1 MSRELKIGIIVASS
15 LFLLYWGGSYLGGTN
30 ILKKQ
35 QDFYAV
41 YADVNGLTVSNQVRY
56 KGYKVGRV
64 NEITFM
70 PEKDRWLVGFSVTDE
85 NLILTDSAIAKI
97 SSADLLGTMNIELL
111 SVAGG
116 TKVLSVGD
124 TLASAVAKDLGAQVD
139 EQVKPLVMK
148 VQGLI
153 GEVDSVLAVVTK
165 ILDEN
170 TIGNL
175 QGAVNKLPAAFNNLL
190 LITQKADS
198 IMQDLNDAQIGQV
211 VENLNVITGNLAKN
225 SDNLTGIFKNVEALT
240 DSLAKS
246 NVKNTMLHLNQVLA
260 QVDSIATDVQAGKGS
275 LGQLLKDDKLY
286 NDLALAVMDLDL
298 LLMDLRENPNRYI
311 HVSVFGKKGKKSE
324 TPKRDKS
331 IYNQDQFPNVT
342 RDSANFKSD
351 SLLLGELVKELV
363 QQELGRRDTI
373 KTSK

>member
-30 ILKKQ
+30 VLKKQ
-35 QDFYAV
+35 QDYYAV

-64 NEITFM
+64 NEITFL
-70 PEKDRWLVGFSVTDE
+70 PEKDRWLVGFSVTDG
-85 NLILTDSAIAKI
+85 NLNLTDSAIAKI

-111 SVAGG
+111 HVAGG
-116 TKVLSVGD
+116 IRVLEIGD
-124 TLASAVAKDLGAQVD
+124 TLASEVAKDLGAQVD

-170 TIGNL
+170 TIGSL

-198 IMQDLNDAQIGQV
+198 IMQDLNDAKIGQV

-225 SDNLTGIFKNVEALT
+225 SDNLTGIFENVEALT

-246 NVKNTMLHLNQVLA
+246 NVRSTMLHLNKVLS
-260 QVDSIATDVQAGKGS
+260 QVDSIATDVQQGKGT
-275 LGQLLKDDKLY
+275 LGQFLKDDKLY

-298 LLMDLRENPNRYI
+298 LLMDLRENPGRYVQ
-311 HVSVFGKKGKKSE
+311 VSVFGKKAKKAE
-324 TPKRDKS
+324 TPNRDKS
-331 IYNQDQFPNVT
+331 IYSEDRFPNVT
-342 RDSANFKSD
+342 RDSANFVSD
-351 SLLLGELVKELV
+351 SVLLGELVKKLV
-363 QQELGRRDTI
+363 KQELI
-373 KTSK
+373 KKDSVQTK